1 MIFVIALS
9 IVGFIGLLAEMLT
22 YKVGQGGGATRI
34 YRAYKAT
41 NVDLV
46 IGFVLSVLMLLKGST
61 PVVVIGVIIYLAVT
75 VIAVIR
81 VNKRII
87 QEIEQSEK
95 E

>member
-1 MIFVIALS
+1 MIFIIALS
-9 IVGFIGLLAEMLT
+9 CVGFIGLLAEMLT
-22 YKVGQGGGATRI
+22 YKVGQDGGVTRV
-34 YRAYKAT
+34 YRAYKGT

-61 PVVVIGVIIYLAVT
+61 PIVVLGVIIYVVVT

-81 VNKRII
+81 LDKRIM